1 MRNPQ
6 RNVMPR
12 WQRRLLFVCLALLV
26 STGGVWLTVH
36 YLAWPTMAQAQLEG
50 MPSPWEHW
58 LMQLH
63 GAGVFVMLFLAGR
76 VSAIHVKRGWRLKRH
91 RITGVM
97 MLSTLALLALS
108 GYALFYLVSDE
119 WRDGLGLMHAAIGLL
134 CASVLLWHRRFP
146 RH

>member
-1 MRNPQ
+1 MRNQQ

-26 STGGVWLTVH
+26 TTGGVWLSVH
-36 YLAWPTMAQAQLEG
+36 HLGWPAVARAEMEG
-50 MPSPWEHW
+50 LPSPWEHW

-76 VSAIHVKRGWRLKRH
+76 VSAIHVKRGWRLERH

-97 MLSTLALLALS
+97 LVAALALLALS
-108 GYALFYLVSDE
+108 GYALFYLVSDDG
-119 WRDGLGLMHAAIGLL
+119 RDALGLAHATIGLL
-134 CASVLLWHRRFP
+134 CAGVLIGHRRFP

>member
-1 MRNPQ
+1 MRNQQ

-26 STGGVWLTVH
+26 TTGGVWLSVH
-36 YLAWPTMAQAQLEG
+36 HLGWPAVARAEMEG
-50 MPSPWEHW
+50 LPSPWEHW

-63 GAGVFVMLFLAGR
+63 GAGVFVMFFLAGR
-76 VSAIHVKRGWRLKRH
+76 VSAIHVKRGWRLERH

-97 MLSTLALLALS
+97 LVAALALLALS
-108 GYALFYLVSDE
+108 GYALFYLVSDDG
-119 WRDGLGLMHAAIGLL
+119 RDALGLAHAAAGLL
-134 CASVLLWHRRFP
+134 CAGVLIGHRRFP